1 MRAIAVVDRA
11 RAASRASDAVAPS
24 SRVVAIVVVVVASS
38 SSIGEAARAAP
49 QPRHAIARRARR
61 RAARAT
67 RGRGAARARVRRRA
81 RRVDSIRHSVARAMS
96 TPRKRARDDDGDG
109 DGDGDDDDGD
119 DDAGATRRPLVV
131 DARDATLPDAAL
143 WDEHAERGDADA
155 LFEHLIAPLDA
166 ATFATCVDA
175 RAVCVRRGGRA
186 HYGTGWMTLEAAARA
201 TRDGETRY
209 GVDVDVTSYVDGARR
224 THNTNGDAGREDD
237 DEEDDGRGLVD
248 ADAVWTRRFGE
259 ERRSVRLLHPQTRCD
274 ATWKILATLERYFE
288 CACGCNVY
296 VTPANSQ
303 GFAPHYD
310 DIDAFVLQIEGAKR
324 WRVYEPFEDETHP
337 RTSSRNFTQEEIA
350 TQRVVFDDVLEA
362 GDFLYLPRGWIH
374 QAECSSS
381 THSVHA
387 TLSTNQSNAPADAL
401 EIALHNALASTID
414 GRAELR
420 RSFVSTRNDERR
432 RDAALE
438 GLGEELRAF
447 ASELQGDFGAALVE
461 HACASLEARFM
472 MQRCPPPD
480 SHLLRSKARCTGDV
494 AAAALRSGARTRV
507 ASQIEGA
514 PFSILRESAATTL
527 FHPFQNRRDGAH
539 VRVLGVDSADED
551 GLGLGRVVAPSDVDD
566 ERLDELLNAAR
577 SGDAFEIARNNSRED
592 SFLELVCE
600 LVRFGALAA
609 LEEP

>member
-1 MRAIAVVDRA
+1 
-11 RAASRASDAVAPS
+11 
-24 SRVVAIVVVVVASS
+24 
-38 SSIGEAARAAP
+38 
-49 QPRHAIARRARR
+49 
-61 RAARAT
+61 
-67 RGRGAARARVRRRA
+67 
-81 RRVDSIRHSVARAMS
+81 MS
-96 TPRKRARDDDGDG
+96 TPRKRARAGDGAGARDDDDGD
-109 DGDGDDDDGD
+109 DGDDDDGD
-119 DDAGATRRPLVV
+119 ARRPLVV

-155 LFEHLIAPLDA
+155 LFEHAIAPLDA
-166 ATFATCVDA
+166 ATFATCVDR
-175 RAVCVRRGGRA
+175 RAVCVKRGGRA
-186 HYGTGWMTLEAAARA
+186 HYGSWMTMEAVTRA
-201 TRDGETRY
+201 TRDGEARY
-209 GVDVDVTSYVDGARR
+209 GVDLDVTSYVDGVRR
-224 THNTNGDAGREDD
+224 THNRNSDAGREADDEDD
-237 DEEDDGRGLVD
+237 DVGELVD
-248 ADAVWTRRFGE
+248 ADAVLTRRFGE

-296 VTPANSQ
+296 VTPASSQ

-401 EIALHNALASTID
+401 EIALNNALASTID

-420 RSFVSTRNDERR
+420 RSFVSTLNDERR

-461 HACASLEARFM
+461 HAYASLEARFM

-494 AAAALRSGARTRV
+494 AAAELRSGARTRV

-514 PFSILRESAATTL
+514 PFSILRESPATTL

-551 GLGLGRVVAPSDVDD
+551 RLGRVVVPSDVDD
-566 ERLDELLNAAR
+566 ERLDELLDAVR
-577 SGDAFEIARNNSRED
+577 SGDALEIAKTNFRENN
-592 SFLELVCE
+592 FLELVCE
-600 LVRFGALAA
+600 LVRCGALAA
-609 LEEP
+609 LD